1 MRTRVGADLAARD
14 LVGRSASAA
23 LLMMTLAGGLVA
35 PLWLAAAPA
44 PAMAQPG
51 DAPDFPPFAEV
62 SRGLEKVVSTA
73 DGQAPLYTL
82 YKRDRDARLLA
93 ELPRGFENQRIFIAT
108 TIAGGAPTSGIQLG
122 GQLAYWKRYDKRL
135 ALVEPNVAV
144 RTTASDPESKRAEEL
159 VFTDRVLLDVP
170 IVAMGPGG
178 GPVIDLAGML
188 VGESDRFFGG
198 ATGGANRRLVTLTKV
213 KAFPQN
219 VEVAAQMPDRSGR
232 LLTIHY
238 SLRLIPGRGS
248 YQPRVADPRVGY
260 FATAFRDISK
270 QDRDTQW
277 VRYINRWHLEKRNPQ
292 LQLSPPKEPIVFY
305 IDAAVPVHY
314 RRWVRE
320 GLLEWN
326 KAFAKIG
333 FDNAIEVYQQDAS
346 TSAHMDKDPED
357 ARYNF
362 VRWTSADIGFAIG
375 PSRVHP
381 ETGQILD
388 ADVVIDDG
396 FLRGWSRTFQ
406 DLLPEVAMTGMPAEV
421 VAWLGERPG
430 WDPRVRLAVPAE
442 REMRAK
448 QVQIERA
455 RVAEAMVQAA
465 REGKLEERLPMIA
478 LRSGASLGFNPTAN
492 LGPIGAAGADDL
504 DARFA
509 RCSAMLGKSV
519 DVALMRYTLASIDA
533 LADEPEAKDKDKD
546 QDDKSKDA
554 KGAKDAKDARKEPR
568 KTEPLIDGMPESFVG
583 PLLKDLV
590 MHEVGH
596 TLGLRHNFKA
606 SSIYTLDQI
615 NSPQWKGS
623 KAITGSVMDYSP
635 VNVNFNK
642 DRAQGDYSMVT
653 LGTYDFWAIEYGYTT
668 GDTKPIL
675 ARVSEPEL
683 AFGTDEDVGGPD
695 PRIKQFD
702 MGAQPLDFADE
713 TILMVRELRGRILGK
728 IVKDGDS
735 WQRARDAYTLL
746 LARQMGAVRT
756 ASQFLGGVNLVRDRK
771 GDPGNRSPVTPGDP
785 AEQRRALKFV
795 LENAFRD
802 QAFGLDRELL
812 AKMTV
817 DKWFDDGGRRTL
829 GADPAWPIHDQIL
842 GFQASA
848 LTMLLNPAVLQRVY
862 DNELRTPP
870 GTDTL
875 TLPELISALSGEVFG
890 ELGGLKGGTAREPS
904 ISSIRRNL
912 QREYLER
919 LIDLTLPDAG
929 FAAAYKPVSN
939 LIVQELRQLKDRID
953 TAAKN
958 GALDPYSR
966 AHLAEAGLR
975 IGKALEAQYIYNGS
989 SFGRGGGGLGFFFS
1003 PGPADSASPPASSPS
1018 VSSPSAPPAS
1028 PGAPAAPTVGPAA
1041 GN

>member
-1 MRTRVGADLAARD
+1 MSISKSRDRRVQSAGGVGAAAWLLT
-14 LVGRSASAA
+14 LVVC
-23 LLMMTLAGGLVA
+23 AGGVSAVLAPVA
-35 PLWLAAAPA
+35 GAL
-44 PAMAQPG
+44 AQPG
-51 DAPDFPPFAEV
+51 VGPEAPDFPPFDQV
-62 SRGLEKVVSTA
+62 VKGLDKVVSTA
-73 DGQAPLYTL
+73 DGQSPLYTL
-82 YKRDRDARLLA
+82 YKRDRDSRLLA
-93 ELPRGFENQRIFIAT
+93 ELPRNFESQRIFIAT
-108 TIAGGAPTSGIQLG
+108 TIAGGVPSSGIQLG
-122 GQLAYWKRYDKRL
+122 GQLAYWKRFDKRL
-135 ALVEPNVAV
+135 ALVEPNLDV

-159 VFTDRVLLDVP
+159 VFTDRVILDVP

-188 VGESDRFFGG
+188 VGESDRFFGA
-198 ATGGANRRLVTLTKV
+198 ATGGANRRLVTLPKV

-232 LLTIHY
+232 LVTIHY
-238 SLRLIPGRGS
+238 SIRLIPQRGS
-248 YQPRVADPRVGY
+248 YQPRVADPRVG
-260 FATAFRDISK
+260 FFTTGFRDISK

-277 VRYINRWHLEKRNPQ
+277 VRYVNRWQLEKRNPG
-292 LQLSPPKEPIVFY
+292 LQLSPPKEPIIFY
-305 IDAAVPVHY
+305 IDAAVPVQY

-320 GLLEWN
+320 GVLEWN

-333 FDNAIEVYQQDAS
+333 FDNAIEVYQQDA
-346 TSAHMDKDPED
+346 TTGAHIDKDPED

-375 PSRVHP
+375 PSHVHP

-406 DLLPEVAMTGMPAEV
+406 DLLPEVAMTGMPADV
-421 VAWLGERPG
+421 VAWLSDRPG
-430 WDPRVRLAVPAE
+430 WDPRVRLAMPAE
-442 REMRAK
+442 RELRAK

-455 RVAEAMVQAA
+455 RTVEAMTQAA
-465 REGKLEERLPMIA
+465 REGKLDERLPMIA
-478 LRSGASLGFNPTAN
+478 LRSGAPLAFNPTAM
-492 LGPIGAAGADDL
+492 LGPVSGADDI
-504 DARFA
+504 DARWA

-519 DVALMRYTLASIDA
+519 DVALMRYTFAA
-533 LADEPEAKDKDKD
+533 VEAVAN
-546 QDDKSKDA
+546 DDPPAEKDA
-554 KGAKDAKDARKEPR
+554 KKDEKKDEKKDPKKDAKKP
-568 KTEPLIDGMPESFVG
+568 EPLLDGMPESFAG

-606 SSIYTLDQI
+606 SSIYTLKQI
-615 NSPQWKGS
+615 NSADWKG
-623 KAITGSVMDYSP
+623 KKPITGSVMDYTP
-635 VNVNFNK
+635 INVNFDK
-642 DRAQGDYSMVT
+642 QATQGDYSMVT
-653 LGTYDFWAIEYGYTT
+653 LGTYDEWAIEYGYTT
-668 GDTKPIL
+668 GDLKPVL
-675 ARVSEPEL
+675 ARVGEPEL
-683 AFGTDEDVGGPD
+683 AFGTDEDIGGAD

-702 MGAQPLDFADE
+702 LGAQPMDFADQ
-713 TILMVRELRGRILGK
+713 TIVMVRDLRGRIMTK
-728 IVKDGDS
+728 IVKEGDS

-746 LARQMGAVRT
+746 LARQLGAVRT
-756 ASQFLGGVNLVRDRK
+756 ASQFLGGANIVRDRK
-771 GDPGNRSPVTPGDP
+771 GDPGNRSPVTPLEA
-785 AEQRRALKFV
+785 AEQRRATKFI

-802 QAFGLDRELL
+802 EAFGLDRELL
-812 AKMTV
+812 SKMTV

-842 GFQASA
+842 GFQSSA

-870 GTDTL
+870 GTDAL
-875 TLPELISALSGEVFG
+875 TLPELISALSGEVFS

-904 ISSIRRNL
+904 VSSIRRNL

-939 LIVQELRQLKDRID
+939 LIIQELRQLKDRID
-953 TAAKN
+953 AGAKN
-958 GALDPYSR
+958 SSVDPYTR

-975 IGKALEAQYIYNGS
+975 IGKALEAQYIYNSS
-989 SFGRGGGGLGFFFS
+989 SFGRGGGGFGSFFFS
-1003 PGPADSASPPASSPS
+1003 PVG
-1018 VSSPSAPPAS
+1018 APPS
-1028 PGAPAAPTVGPAA
+1028 DPTNPGTAPGSGATGSDGVQR